1 MQKIKSFLKSVT
13 FPNFKKV
20 GNSVMDT
27 FKKWRTTLAK
37 LFKISLFSRN
47 LTNLSNAC
55 KLPSGKL
62 DAPNFAPFLWIELQI
77 SSWAGHF
84 SWVFHLTTTR
94 KVWSTIQIRSSPKGM
109 NNFERK
115 CTKIKLLTFYKNLPT
130 EFDFSTPAKHDSNP
144 IKKGH
149 IIMKSY
155 QRLKPHCVTLFE
167 QKPKNSTELVCWY
180 KNFEYACKP
189 NVPISVHFLSINIT
203 F

>member
-1 MQKIKSFLKSVT
+1 
-13 FPNFKKV
+13 
-20 GNSVMDT
+20 MDT

-94 KVWSTIQIRSSPKGM
+94 NVWSTIQLRSSPKGM
-109 NNFERK
+109 NNFRRVSVPK
-115 CTKIKLLTFYKNLPT
+115 LKFHWICIKKLPT
-130 EFDFSTPAKHDSNP
+130 EIDFCTPLKHDSNP

-155 QRLKPHCVTLFE
+155 QRLKPHCVILFE
-167 QKPKNSTELVCWY
+167 QKPKNSTELVCRY
-180 KNFEYACKP
+180 KILNMLVNPKFQSQCTFWA
-189 NVPISVHFLSINIT
+189 ISIT